1 MRFPKKYFSMLIGQ
15 LSRLSGFSRDTIR
28 FYEKEGLIK
37 LGRKQRTPNNYRN
50 YSDEILQR
58 LLIIKKLKGYGFT
71 LNETAELI
79 ALMEENMASCHTV
92 NEQVQ
97 AKVQAIEQ
105 KIAELKSIKNRL
117 LEGVALC
124 LEGNEPSNDRS
135 CKLVTPGD

>member
-1 MRFPKKYFSMLIGQ
+1 MHFYKKYFSMLIGE

-37 LGRKQRTPNNYRN
+37 LGRKQRTPNNYKD
-50 YSDEILQR
+50 YSNDILQK
-58 LLIIKKLKGYGFT
+58 LLMIKKLKGYGFT

-97 AKVQAIEQ
+97 AKVQAIDQ
-105 KIAELKSIKNRL
+105 KIAELMSIKNRL

-124 LEGNEPSNDRS
+124 LEGDEPSADRS
-135 CKLVTPGD
+135 CKLVAL